1 MKSLN
6 RTRMRNTSHIVFLLF
21 ILFLGGCI
29 TDDVLLTGDITGAI
43 SATDEN
49 GYKVDPGGI
58 SVTLT
63 NDTLSFNEVTGGDGW
78 YRFHEIPMGNYTVT
92 VEKEGYVPSQNQL
105 LIRHIGGF
113 SPTISDF
120 SIQEVP
126 KFSLRVDSISA
137 ERHSSRDDL
146 MIYGSFKNRTEEPR
160 VGYGIRIFVHNSPD
174 VSHAVYTE
182 SSYGFIMNR
191 GISDGNF
198 EFNTEI
204 WRFYEKG
211 ETVYFCIYP
220 LANISDWY
228 TLREEALGPPSEIF
242 EWVAE

>member
-1 MKSLN
+1 
-6 RTRMRNTSHIVFLLF
+6 MRNTSPIIFLLF

-29 TDDVLLTGDITGAI
+29 TDEVLLPGDITGTI

-63 NDTLSFNEVTGGDGW
+63 NDSLSFNEVTGGDGW
-78 YRFHEIPMGNYTVT
+78 YRFHEIPMGNYTVE
-92 VEKEGYVPSQNQL
+92 VEKEGYVPSESHL
-105 LIRHIGGF
+105 LVRHIGGF
-113 SPTISDF
+113 SPTISNF

-126 KFSLRVDSISA
+126 QYSLRVDSVSA
-137 ERHSSRDDL
+137 ETRSSRDEL
-146 MIYGSFKNRTEEPR
+146 MIYGSFQNRTGKPR
-160 VGYGIRIFVHNSPD
+160 VGYGIRLFVHNSPN
-174 VSHAVYTE
+174 VSHAVYTDT
-182 SSYGFIMNR
+182 SYGYIMDR
-191 GISDGNF
+191 GITGDNF
-198 EFNTEI
+198 EFQTEI

-228 TLREEALGPPSEIF
+228 VPRKEALGPPSEIF